1 MATCE
6 RSRRARADERV
17 RSPCRPVAWAA
28 RSLLVLVLVLVGC
41 GGASP
46 VAQRFLPEDLATPS
60 GPDPAPAR
68 GLFTPGPI
76 PDFAPMRVIATHE
89 DLSDMAPGLLP
100 ELQLQLGRGHVVID
114 RRQVRAHDPEPT
126 EVEAL
131 DDTLVWKR
139 DYQPIYVRDHVG
151 KVTALH
157 YLADNPNRVRAP
169 THHDAQV
176 RDRVM
181 PLVHENG
188 NLVTNG
194 RFVFVTDQIL
204 DENAEPREERHLLE
218 HGYRARRPDEVLRVL
233 SQHLLRPVEDI
244 IVLPTMPYE
253 ATGHVDLFL
262 LPLDERTVIVP
273 VIEPKVMA
281 LLAEERVR
289 HIAQVIRVFLD
300 EQASYLRDLG
310 LEVLRLPMIPP
321 AMGVYPEDDEAVTDG
336 LFELLVFSPANAL
349 LANVDGRR
357 HVFLPG
363 FDEVAELPALAK
375 EARSYTARWEEAFR
389 ERGWAPHVVDASAL
403 VAYLGLFRCVT
414 AAIPEASAVA
424 SATPKPLA
432 PGRVRSMVP
441 GTLANPGHQPDLP
454 RL

>member
-1 MATCE
+1 MKSAS
-6 RSRRARADERV
+6 RSVSV
-17 RSPCRPVAWAA
+17 RIVAAL
-28 RSLLVLVLVLVGC
+28 LLVLAGC
-41 GGASP
+41 AGASP
-46 VAQRFLPEDLATPS
+46 SVQRFLPEEPLAH
-60 GPDPAPAR
+60 GPRPADGR
-68 GLFTPGPI
+68 FTPGPI
-76 PDFAPMRVIATHE
+76 PDFAPMSVIATHE

-100 ELQLQLGRGHVVID
+100 ALQLELGRGHVVVD
-114 RRQVRAHDPEPT
+114 RRQVRAHDPELT

-139 DYQPIYVRDHVG
+139 DYQPIYVRDHRG

-169 THHDAQV
+169 THHDTQV
-176 RDRVM
+176 RERVM

-188 NLVTNG
+188 NLVTTG

-204 DENAEPREERHLLE
+204 EENAEARGDRHLLE

-233 SQHLLRPVEDI
+233 SKHLLRPVGDI
-244 IVLPTMPYE
+244 VVLPTMPYE

-262 LPLDERTVIVP
+262 LPLDEDTVMVP
-273 VIEPKVMA
+273 IIEGKAMA
-281 LLAEERVR
+281 LIAEERVR

-321 AMGVYPEDDEAVTDG
+321 AMGVYPEDDDAATDG

-349 LANVDGRR
+349 LANVGGRR

-363 FDEVAELPALAK
+363 FDDVAELPALAE
-375 EARSYTARWEEAFR
+375 EARGYTTRWQDAFR
-389 ERGWAPHVVDASAL
+389 DRGWAPHVVDASAL

-414 AAIPEASAVA
+414 AAIPEATTVA
-424 SATPKPLA
+424 ATTSKPLA
-432 PGRVRSMVP
+432 PRPIRSMVP
-441 GTLANPGHQPDLP
+441 GTFANPGHQPDLP